1 MIVEGSYMKTVGS
14 RELKNRL
21 GRYLGMVGKG
31 ETIIVTD
38 RGKPVARLSPPEPE
52 INKGYNLDD
61 FLLRMEAEGHLR
73 RATRPFKRFKPIK
86 VKGKPMSQMIIEDRD

>member
-1 MIVEGSYMKTVGS
+1 MKTVGS

-38 RGKPVARLSPPEPE
+38 RGKPVARLIPAEPE
-52 INKGYNLDD
+52 VEKTNYADE
-61 FLLRMEAEGHLR
+61 FLRRMEAEGHLR
-73 RATRPFKRFKPIK
+73 RGTRPFRRFKPIK